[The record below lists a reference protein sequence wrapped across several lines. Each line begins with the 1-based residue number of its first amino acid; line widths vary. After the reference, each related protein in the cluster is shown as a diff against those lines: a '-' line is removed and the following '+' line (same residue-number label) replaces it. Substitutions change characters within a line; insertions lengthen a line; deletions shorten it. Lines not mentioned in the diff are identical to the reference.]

1 MKRPK
6 EKRGKK
12 ITRPAPIMVTFALKF
27 IKLST
32 LTSLSVLFYTEHKKK
47 TARWRKNIFYVQEC
61 IYKHCV
67 IGYGSFP

>member
-6 EKRGKK
+6 EKRDREKK
-12 ITRPAPIMVTFALKF
+12 FTRPAPTMVTFALKF

-61 IYKHCV
+61 I
-67 IGYGSFP
+67 